1 MGLSDHSDLAFL
13 LRFILVISTLG
24 DVRFYFSKSRSG
36 TILEGVVFS
45 GRCGGGRR
53 GGWLASGVDAS
64 KASGVYFQRFQYN
77 PGLIYG

>member
-1 MGLSDHSDLAFL
+1 MVPFWKEW
-13 LRFILVISTLG
+13 
-24 DVRFYFSKSRSG
+24 FSQ
-36 TILEGVVFS
+36 
-45 GRCGGGRR
+45 GRCGGARG